1 MFLKSKFSEKMMGKI
16 RIIGGK
22 WRSRKIIFPDIPG
35 LRPTSDRIRETLFN
49 WLAPYV
55 CNSHYL
61 DLFAGSGALGFEAL
75 SRGAS
80 QVTFVDQSWQV
91 IDILKK
97 NAGVFEA
104 TCVKFICS
112 YFTKAIFSL
121 KNTPFDI
128 VFLDPP
134 FRKNLVGKA
143 ALELEKNKLLAKEA
157 FIYVEMEKN
166 FTPLS
171 LPESWRVYRK
181 KVTSHSSYY
190 LFISS

>member
-1 MFLKSKFSEKMMGKI
+1 MMGKI

-55 CNSHYL
+55 FNSHYL

-91 IDILKK
+91 IDILKR
-97 NAGVFEA
+97 NAEVLET
-104 TCVKFICS
+104 TCVQFICD
-112 YFTKAIFSL
+112 YFTRAMFSL

-134 FRKNLVGKA
+134 FHKNLVGKA
-143 ALELEKNKLLAKEA
+143 ALGLEKNKLLAREA
-157 FIYVEMEKN
+157 FIYVEAEKN
-166 FTPLS
+166 FIPLS
-171 LPESWRVYRK
+171 LPESWRVYRE
-181 KVTSHSSYY
+181 KVTLNSSYY

>member
-1 MFLKSKFSEKMMGKI
+1 MRKI

-22 WRSRKIIFPDIPG
+22 WRSRKIIFPDMPG
-35 LRPTSDRIRETLFN
+35 LRPTAARIRETLFN

-55 CNSHYL
+55 VNAHYL

-91 IDILKK
+91 INILKK
-97 NAGVFEA
+97 NSAVLET
-104 TCVKFICS
+104 TCVQFICG
-112 YFTKAIFSL
+112 YFTKVMVSL

-134 FRKNLVGKA
+134 FHKNLVEKA
-143 ALELEKNKLLAKEA
+143 AFELEKNKLLAREA
-157 FIYVEMEKN
+157 FIYVETEKN
-166 FTPLS
+166 CTLLS

-181 KVTSHSSYY
+181 KVTSNLSYY